1 VQTTDAKADG
11 FIFNV
16 QINQT
21 APDGK
26 YALTSRTLS
35 KPIPLH
41 DLGVPHQR

>member
-1 VQTTDAKADG
+1 VQTDAKADG

-21 APDGK
+21 AADGK
-26 YALTSRTLS
+26 YALTSRTVS